1 MNVLPTRQEWWRAA
15 ARQVWLPTAEEMAA
29 LDRAATGSGSI
40 PERALIENAGR
51 EVARIIQHRWPE
63 GRVVALAGSGHN
75 GADALVAL
83 RTLHAWGRDVTAVRC
98 GSQAPEPDVLR
109 GWRIELVDPEK
120 LSEHTTGA
128 AVLLDGILGTG
139 LAAAPREPQASI
151 IESANTSGI
160 PIAAVDG
167 PSGANFSTGAVP
179 GACIRA
185 TLTVSFGWPKLGL
198 LRFPARTR
206 CGDLFAV
213 EIGFPPPVENP
224 RARAITAAWVAEDML
239 RSRAADAHK
248 GSAGYLT
255 LVAGQPGMAGAA
267 VLAARTAVRGG
278 VGIVRVVSDPQN
290 REIVQTAVPEAVFVP
305 WDSPERVAESA
316 AWADAIALGP
326 GLGRDPTR
334 VTLVDRILGARG
346 AKPILLDADGLN
358 LWEGR
363 ADALAVALRGAAL
376 LTPHPGEMARLLGRP
391 LSEVLAD
398 PPAAARDA
406 ADRFGAT
413 VLLKGAPSWVA
424 HPGEPLRVTTIATPA
439 LATGGM
445 GDVLTG
451 LAGAYLAAGLPPL
464 DAASAAL
471 MVTGISVGS
480 APHSIGHSAADVPER
495 LVGARAALDEER
507 LPQWQSVLIALPS
520 VEEEVDA

>member
-1 MNVLPTRQEWWRAA
+1 MNVLPTQREWWRAA
-15 ARQVWLPTAEEMAA
+15 ARKVWLPTAEEMVA
-29 LDRAATGSGSI
+29 LDRAATGSGAI

-51 EVARIIQHRWPE
+51 EVARLVQHRWPE

-83 RTLHAWGRDVTAVRC
+83 RTLKAWGREVAAVRC
-98 GSQAPEPDVLR
+98 GSQAPEPEVLR
-109 GWRIELVDPEK
+109 GWRVPLSDPER
-120 LSEHTTGA
+120 LPDERAAA

-139 LAAAPREPQASI
+139 VSAAPHEPQAAI
-151 IESANTSGI
+151 IEAANSSGV
-160 PIAAVDG
+160 PIVAVDG
-167 PSGANFSTGAVP
+167 PSGANFTTGAVP

-185 TLTVSFGWPKLGL
+185 RLTVSFGWPKLGL
-198 LRFPARTR
+198 LRFPARAH

-213 EIGFPPPVENP
+213 EIGFPPPTEP
-224 RARAITAAWVAEDML
+224 PGARAITAAWVAEDML
-239 RSRAADAHK
+239 HRRAAHAHK
-248 GSAGYLT
+248 GNAGYLT

-278 VGIVRVVSDPQN
+278 VGIVRVVSAPEN

-305 WDSPERVAESA
+305 WDSPERVDESA

-326 GLGRDPTR
+326 GLGRDPAR
-334 VTLVDRILGARG
+334 LALVDRVLQGRG
-346 AKPILLDADGLN
+346 AKPALLDADGLN

-363 ADALAVALRGAAL
+363 ADALADALRGAGL

-391 LSEVLAD
+391 LDEILSD
-398 PPAAARDA
+398 PPGAAREA
-406 ADRFGAT
+406 SKRFGAT

-424 HPGEPLRVTTIATPA
+424 RAGEPLRVSTVLTSA

-451 LAGAYLAAGLPPL
+451 LAGAYLAAGLTPS

-471 MVTGISVGS
+471 MVTGIAAAS
-480 APHSIGHSAADVPER
+480 APHPVGHSAADVPER
-495 LVGARAALDEER
+495 LMGARAALEGER

-520 VEEEVDA
+520 VEDEASA